1 MLTLSE
7 CLNLIREA
15 RAIFSVSRDGR
26 MSIKTLTEIH
36 EANRKRKWNEGKKLK
51 VHAEDAKAF
60 TSMFTSDVA
69 SMYCRYKP
77 LDVYPVRIAKD
88 KTPEA
93 IRATHPTAEEF
104 KAGEEMI
111 LDEKKFKLI
120 SHGRLVLYEIDPTD
134 KKKKNFIAYIHF
146 TRSDQLSELEKYEY
160 NFVTEFLHKSKDFVR
175 NVLSKKIFRGKM
187 WTIGWRKSQESGE
200 LIGRY
205 VDADGIVKYATR
217 FLDNIIDGI
226 TSSDIIHNMF
236 FSIADLA
243 VESANKLLKS
253 LNMPAFQDPNLKPSP
268 SENNFASNLAFTQN
282 EFSNRPHHDK
292 DDSKTAFLLL
302 CNTNRHTG
310 TLSLG
315 YLMQPDFDISPITI
329 NLLTPI

>member
-1 MLTLSE
+1 
-7 CLNLIREA
+7 
-15 RAIFSVSRDGR
+15 
-26 MSIKTLTEIH
+26 
-36 EANRKRKWNEGKKLK
+36 
-51 VHAEDAKAF
+51 
-60 TSMFTSDVA
+60 MFTSDVA
-69 SMYCRYKP
+69 SMYRRYKP

-120 SHGRLVLYEIDPTD
+120 SHGRLVLYKINPTD

-200 LIGRY
+200 MIGQY
-205 VDADGIVKYATR
+205 VDADGIVKYVTR

-282 EFSNRPHHDK
+282 EFSN
-292 DDSKTAFLLL
+292 
-302 CNTNRHTG
+302 
-310 TLSLG
+310 
-315 YLMQPDFDISPITI
+315 
-329 NLLTPI
+329 